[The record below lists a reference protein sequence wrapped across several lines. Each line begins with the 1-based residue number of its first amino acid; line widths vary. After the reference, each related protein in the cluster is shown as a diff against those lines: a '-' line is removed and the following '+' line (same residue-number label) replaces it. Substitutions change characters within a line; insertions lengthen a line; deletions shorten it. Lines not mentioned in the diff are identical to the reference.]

1 MGIKQRFC
9 QLNPLRCVNL
19 MLGKILGGRYSIAS
33 HLGGGGFGTT
43 FVAEDR
49 HLPGTPRC
57 VVKQLKQAT
66 AGNPLLWETARR
78 LFNREAEV
86 LYKLGNHEQIPRLFA
101 HFEEEQEFYLVQEF
115 IQGHELR
122 RELRAGEK
130 LSEAQVIGILQEI
143 LEILAFVHLQNVIH
157 RDIKPS
163 NILRRWRDNKLVLID
178 FGAVK
183 QISTQALNS
192 SGQTSLS
199 IAIGSPGYMPNEQ
212 LAGKPRFSSDI
223 FAVGIIAI
231 QALTGINPKELPE
244 DPRTC
249 EIVWRDLVQV
259 SSDFADVLDK
269 MVRYDFRQ
277 RYQSA
282 VEVLQALNSVLSIPF
297 TPSTAIPVTPENP
310 NLGSLPTASVVPG
323 TLSFEEKAD
332 SPQRRQSSVRSRIAL
347 AQGDITLQQVDA
359 IVNPTDPYFSGGGN
373 TDYAI
378 HRAAGPGLREECSR
392 LGGIATGEAKITRG
406 YNLPARWVIHTVGPI
421 WEGGNYQE
429 DQKLAQCYRNCLAL
443 AEQYSIRTIA
453 FPAISTGTYGFPI
466 QRAARIAVTE
476 VKFFIENNTSVEKV
490 IFVSFERMAYNCY
503 VTAVKEILG

>member
-1 MGIKQRFC
+1 
-9 QLNPLRCVNL
+9 
-19 MLGKILGGRYSIAS
+19 MLGKILGGRYHIAS

-57 VVKQLKQAT
+57 VVKQLKPAT
-66 AGNPLLWETARR
+66 AGSPLLWETARR

-101 HFEEEQEFYLVQEF
+101 HFEEEQEFYLVQEY

-122 RELRAGEK
+122 QELRAGEK
-130 LSEAQVIGILQEI
+130 LSEAQVIAILQEI
-143 LEILAFVHLQNVIH
+143 LEILAFVHRQNVIH

-183 QISTQALNS
+183 QISTQALSS

-223 FAVGIIAI
+223 FAVGMIGI
-231 QALTGINPKELPE
+231 QALTGVNPKDLPE
-244 DPRTC
+244 DPITC

-259 SSDFADVLDK
+259 SSELADVVDK

-282 VEVLQALNSVLSIPF
+282 VEVLEALNSVSSIPF

-310 NLGSLPTASVVPG
+310 NLSSATTVPNIAG
-323 TLSFEEKAD
+323 ELSSEEKAD
-332 SPQRRQSSVRSRIAL
+332 SPQRPQSSVRNRIAIVE
-347 AQGDITLQQVDA
+347 GNITLQQVDA
-359 IVNPTDPYFSGGGN
+359 IVNPTDRLFSGGGG
-373 TDYAI
+373 TDRAI

-392 LGGIATGEAKITRG
+392 LSGCVTGEAKITGG

-421 WEGGNYQE
+421 WHGGNSGE
-429 DQKLAQCYRNCLAL
+429 EEKLTQCYRNCLAL

-453 FPAISTGTYGFPI
+453 FPSISTGAYGFPI
-466 QRAARIAVTE
+466 DRAARIAVPE
-476 VKFFIENNTSVEKV
+476 VKLFLGKNTSVEKV
-490 IFVSFERMAYNCY
+490 IFVCFGQRADIGRMAYNCY
-503 VTAVKEILG
+503 VTAVKEILE

>member
-1 MGIKQRFC
+1 
-9 QLNPLRCVNL
+9 
-19 MLGKILGGRYSIAS
+19 MLGKILGGRYLIAS

-57 VVKQLKQAT
+57 VVKQLKPAT
-66 AGNPLLWETARR
+66 AGSRLLWETARR

-101 HFEEEQEFYLVQEF
+101 HFEEEQEFYLVQEY

-122 RELRAGEK
+122 QELRAGEK
-130 LSEAQVIGILQEI
+130 LSEAQVIALLQEI

-183 QISTQALNS
+183 QISTQALSS

-223 FAVGIIAI
+223 FAVGIIGI
-231 QALTGINPKELPE
+231 QALTGVNPKNLPE
-244 DPRTC
+244 DPITC
-249 EIVWRDLVQV
+249 EIVWRELVQV
-259 SSDFADVLDK
+259 SSDLADVLDK

-282 VEVLQALNSVLSIPF
+282 IEALQALNSVLSIPF

-310 NLGSLPTASVVPG
+310 NLGSLPTVSNIPG
-323 TLSFEEKAD
+323 QLSSEEKAD
-332 SPQRRQSSVRSRIAL
+332 SPQRSSSSVRSRIDIVE
-347 AQGDITLQQVDA
+347 GDITLQQVDA
-359 IVNPTDPYFSGGGN
+359 IVNPTDGYLSGSGG
-373 TDYAI
+373 TDRAI
-378 HRAAGPGLREECSR
+378 HRAAGSGLREECRR
-392 LGGIATGEAKITRG
+392 LSGCATGEAKITSG

-421 WEGGNYQE
+421 WEGGYSGE
-429 DQKLAQCYRNCLAL
+429 DLKLAQCYRNCLAL
-443 AEQYSIRTIA
+443 AEEYAIRRIA

-466 QRAARIAVTE
+466 ERAAIIAVRE
-476 VKFFIENNTSVEKV
+476 VKFFLKNNPSVEKV
-490 IFVSFERMAYNCY
+490 IFVCWGRMAYNCY
-503 VTAVKEILG
+503 VTAVKEILR